1 MWISR
6 RGEIIRQ
13 RSFFKGLDFFAYRSY
28 ISCVCGLFI
37 DIQYVLPNW
46 SWRSEAH
53 DRSKN
58 SAFENKKTVREEQH
72 IIIVII
78 KGDKSH
84 AFTRRDKNL
93 LLKNLFFSAVKWHS
107 SFFFKLGEEKL
118 IERQLLLLLVVCS
131 YNIYFFQGCKQLGKN
146 TTQQ

>member
-84 AFTRRDKNL
+84 AFTRDQNL